1 MALTLETSARAPA
14 VQRRTTSDD
23 IFDEIYL
30 QISTLKIPPGTKL
43 SEVEIAKQFDV
54 SRQPVREAFIRLSN
68 IGLLVIRPQRATVVR
83 KISLQEVATAR
94 FIRLSIELEVSRRAC
109 ANFEPKHEKAFTEN
123 LAAQKAMID
132 SGSLDGFGKLDA
144 RFHKLICDV
153 AGMPGVYDTI
163 AEQKAKVDRLCA
175 LSLNNVQECKA
186 VYKDHEELFALLIKK
201 DTEGYLASL
210 RSHLSRLDV
219 TIAQLSQSHQ
229 HFIE

>member
-1 MALTLETSARAPA
+1 M
-14 VQRRTTSDD
+14 QRRTTSDD

-68 IGLLVIRPQRATVVR
+68 IGLLLIRPQRATVVR

-109 ANFEPKHEKAFTEN
+109 ANFEPKHEKPFRKN
-123 LAAQKAMID
+123 LAEQKAMIV

-144 RFHKLICDV
+144 GFHRLICDV
-153 AGMPGVYDTI
+153 AGMPDVYEAI

-175 LSLNNVQECKA
+175 LSLTNEEECKE
-186 VYKDHEELFALLIKK
+186 VYKDHEKLLAFLIEK
-201 DTEGYLASL
+201 DTDGYIASL
-210 RSHLSRLDV
+210 RSHLSRLDF
-219 TIAQLSQSHQ
+219 TIAQLSKSHQ